1 MVGDRNNQYLN
12 LIIQLYCITK
22 TIKSGHFVV
31 FYSKLDALE
40 YSGKMK
46 IKRSWILYS
55 TAGIG
60 VFMILYSLV
69 RHFFKIGFGEAF
81 EKTFFDGLF
90 IAAAV
95 LFVYNRKLSNDE
107 KKSKAAEAKE
117 EADALAAKSVEAE
130 EISDDE
136 EADDDENTDAD
147 GEKGDDSK
155 IETPKVPE
163 SDHS

>member
-1 MVGDRNNQYLN
+1 MVAFKKNQDLN
-12 LIIQLYCITK
+12 LIIQLYYITK
-22 TIKSGHFVV
+22 NIKIVPVPG
-31 FYSKLDALE
+31 FYPKLDVMG
-40 YSGKMK
+40 YSTGMK
-46 IKRSWILYS
+46 IKRSWVLYS

-95 LFVYNRKLSNDE
+95 LFVYNRKLSNDD
-107 KKSKAAEAKE
+107 KKSKAAEAKA

-136 EADDDENTDAD
+136 EPTESEDN
-147 GEKGDDSK
+147 
-155 IETPKVPE
+155 PKNGA
-163 SDHS
+163 

>member
-1 MVGDRNNQYLN
+1 MR
-12 LIIQLYCITK
+12 
-22 TIKSGHFVV
+22 
-31 FYSKLDALE
+31 YSIR
-40 YSGKMK
+40 MK
-46 IKRSWILYS
+46 IKRSWVLYS

-107 KKSKAAEAKE
+107 KKSKAAEAKA
-117 EADALAAKSVEAE
+117 EADALAAKPVEAE
-130 EISDDE
+130 EITEDE
-136 EADDDENTDAD
+136 EPAES
-147 GEKGDDSK
+147 EDSPK
-155 IETPKVPE
+155 IV
-163 SDHS
+163 S